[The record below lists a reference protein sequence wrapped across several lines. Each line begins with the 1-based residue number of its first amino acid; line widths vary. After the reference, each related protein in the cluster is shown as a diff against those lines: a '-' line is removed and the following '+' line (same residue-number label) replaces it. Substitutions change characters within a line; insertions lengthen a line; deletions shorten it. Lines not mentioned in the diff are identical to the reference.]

1 MTRSDGMLRLL
12 LVDDSLTEADNV
24 TNTLRSA
31 GHAVR
36 ASREDTLNGIEQA
49 LTQQTW
55 DLLICRAA
63 LTSVPPRELLNF
75 IHRLGRDLPC
85 IVLTS
90 GQDDTEELYDLDVQD
105 ITKLAI
111 VNVFSFQ
118 YNVSLKTYS
127 IAGLQEEM
135 SEH

>member
-1 MTRSDGMLRLL
+1 MARSDGMLRLL

-105 ITKLAI
+105 IIQASDSKRLQ
-111 VNVFSFQ
+111 FSVQ
-118 YNVSLKTYS
+118 RELKN
-127 IAGLQEEM
+127 
-135 SEH
+135 